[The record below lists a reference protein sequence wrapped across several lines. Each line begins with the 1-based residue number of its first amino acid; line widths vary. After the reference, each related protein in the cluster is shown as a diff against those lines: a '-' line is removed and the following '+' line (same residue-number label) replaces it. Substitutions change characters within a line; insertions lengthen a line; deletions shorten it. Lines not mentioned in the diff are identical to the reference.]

1 MALSVIWISVAAGVL
16 LGLWQRIGART
27 TGPIRTFAVV
37 AAGLVVALSL
47 LPHAIASEG
56 LAGLCVALASVA
68 LVPTLE
74 RLVRVPFRNVS
85 AEGLRLEL
93 GYVGLLVHRFGDG
106 VVMGVDGHGSELA
119 WAVGAHE
126 VPIVALVVLAYA
138 RRGVAPALVR
148 AALLGLASSC
158 GYWVV
163 SSLPGSWHELHG
175 WVDAIAA
182 GILVHILA
190 YEALPNALET
200 ARDRAYDGLAA
211 LLGALVIFLPEVEGH
226 GAPAS
231 PGSQLLTASLEAA
244 PALLAGLIASAAIL
258 AHAPRPGAR
267 TVWLLRPWPG
277 VEGLALLWR
286 GLGAAAAV
294 LYAAGAALLAL
305 TVTGATRRL
314 EPRTTE
320 VDAAA
325 PSDDLGGTRGFGAR
339 LDELV
344 LGLGGWIA
352 LGLLGNGY
360 IESFV
365 ADATVP
371 AALGAAAPLF
381 VVALAVP
388 ASVSSACAAPI
399 AVALVAKG
407 LPVPLALA
415 GLMLGAVLGNAVARL
430 RAARAP
436 LRRALLG
443 FVPFALGWLAL
454 VSWLSPWLS
463 EGWPPPVQSQPPG
476 ALAWFALCGL
486 GLIVARSVW
495 RVGVRG
501 WLGASFR
508 ALALGSAAR
517 GEPAHAH

>member
-138 RRGVAPALVR
+138 RRGLAPALLR

-158 GYWVV
+158 GYWLV

-190 YEALPNALET
+190 YEALPDTLET

-211 LLGALVIFLPEVEGH
+211 LLGGLVIFLPEVEGH
-226 GAPAS
+226 GGPAS
-231 PGSQLLTASLEAA
+231 PGRQLLDVSLEAA
-244 PALLAGLIASAAIL
+244 PALLGGLLASAAIL
-258 AHAPRPGAR
+258 AYAPRPRAR

-286 GLGAAAAV
+286 GLGVAGAA
-294 LYAAGAALLAL
+294 LYAAAGAALAL
-305 TVTGATRRL
+305 TATGAMRRL
-314 EPRTTE
+314 EPQIDE
-320 VDAAA
+320 ADAASASEA
-325 PSDDLGGTRGFGAR
+325 PGFGAR

-352 LGLLGNGY
+352 LGLLGSSY

-365 ADATVP
+365 AEATVP
-371 AALGAAAPLF
+371 AALGVAAPLF
-381 VVALAVP
+381 VVALALP

-399 AVALVAKG
+399 AAALVMKG
-407 LPVPLALA
+407 VPIPLALA
-415 GLMLGAVLGNAVARL
+415 GLILGAVLGNAVARSS
-430 RAARAP
+430 AARLP
-436 LRRALLG
+436 VRRTLLG
-443 FVPFALGWLAL
+443 LMPLVLGWVALAT
-454 VSWLSPWLS
+454 WLSPWLA
-463 EGWPPPVQSQPPG
+463 ERWAPPARNHSPG
-476 ALAWFALCGL
+476 VLAWCALGVL
-486 GLIVARSVW
+486 LLIAARGVW

-508 ALALGSAAR
+508 TLAVGAAAR
-517 GEPAHAH
+517 GEPTATHAHAH